1 MRLRICFLMLMLQC
15 TPSQSPNPNDQTDT
29 AVDRSES
36 GHIGELE
43 RLGKDGQDVLVVG
56 VDAEGFDELSL
67 EQKRLAYFLYRAAIA
82 GNDIFTDQAHRYA
95 LEIKALLETIFLNSS
110 ELEPRVRDAV
120 HDYLKY
126 FWINHGQ
133 YGAQSHAK
141 YLPNDLTFEMLQA
154 AAHQVTDRGGKRD
167 LQPGESLDQKLERLR
182 PHIFDLDFEPLQN
195 NQQKGE
201 DILAT
206 SHVNLYAP
214 EVTQDAFDHLS
225 PDWQGRLNVRFGFE
239 NGKIVPHP
247 YRIGGLY
254 DRDLKT
260 IRYWLQK
267 ALSLAESEEQRR
279 GLELLIEY
287 YESGEEEKYRQHS
300 IQWLKSR
307 TTIDYLNG
315 FIEQYIDPRGV
326 IGQFE
331 ANVTFT
337 SDSRLIT
344 HLAAAA
350 DYFEAKMPW
359 PAKYRRSK
367 VTPPIAN
374 VVQIILGVGD
384 AGPNSPVAYNLPNY
398 SDIRRDFGS
407 KNIILYNVQEAKSGG
422 IRKQIIDEFYL
433 PKHRENYREYGK
445 IGRRWEVYMHEVIGH
460 GSGKPED
467 DLQSDPRTLL
477 GRAYSALEECRADL
491 VALYHILD
499 PKLVEIGAFSAQQ
512 QLKVAEAQYIGH
524 LQGHM
529 NRYRSLQDDNVRE
542 AHRKG
547 RELVLRYLVE
557 GGEEQDQDYGVRVV
571 QVDGNY
577 YVEIV
582 DLSKAHQ
589 GIARL
594 LGTLQTMKSKGDAE
608 AAAQIFDRFGTR
620 VNPTWRDNITA
631 RADRLKIPKEV
642 AVVFPQL
649 IPVLEADEIVDVR
662 LETKEDLT
670 RQQLRF
676 SSWRFNT
683 ELWPPNQ

>member
-1 MRLRICFLMLMLQC
+1 MRLRICVLMLMLHC
-15 TPSQSPNPNDQTDT
+15 TRTQSPDPDSPIGTEEG
-29 AVDRSES
+29 ASDRSYV
-36 GHIGELE
+36 GELE
-43 RLGKDGQDVLVVG
+43 RLGKDGQDILVVG

-67 EQKRLAYFLYRAAIA
+67 AQKRLAYFLYRAAIA
-82 GNDIFTDQAHRYA
+82 GNDIFTDQAHRHA
-95 LEIKALLETIFLNSS
+95 LEIKDLLETIYLNSS
-110 ELEPRVRDAV
+110 ELDPRVQDAV

-126 FWINHGQ
+126 LWINHGQ

-141 YLPNDLTFEMLQA
+141 YSPNHLTLEMLQRA
-154 AAHQVTDRGGKRD
+154 THQVMERGGKID
-167 LQPGESLDQKLERLR
+167 LQPGESLDQKLARLS
-182 PHIFDLDFEPLQN
+182 PHIFDLNLEPLQN
-195 NQQKGE
+195 NQKKGD

-214 EVTQDAFDHLS
+214 GVTQDAFNRLS
-225 PDWQGRLNVRFGFE
+225 PEWQSRLNVRFGFE
-239 NGKIVPHP
+239 DGKIVPHL
-247 YRIGGLY
+247 YKIGGLY
-254 DRDLKT
+254 DQDLET

-267 ALSLAESEEQRR
+267 AIPLAESEGQRR

-287 YESGEEEKYRQHS
+287 YETGDEEKYRQHS
-300 IQWLKSR
+300 VQWLTSR

-337 SDSRLIT
+337 SDSRLIER
-344 HLAAAA
+344 LAAAA

-359 PAKYRRSK
+359 PAEYRRPK
-367 VTPPIAN
+367 VTPPVAN

-422 IRKQIIDEFYL
+422 IREQIIDEFYL
-433 PKHRENYREYGK
+433 PKHRETYREYGK

-467 DLQSDPRTLL
+467 DLESDPRTRL
-477 GRAYSALEECRADL
+477 GRVYSALEECRADL
-491 VALYHILD
+491 VALYHIFD
-499 PKLVEIGAFSAQQ
+499 PKLVEIGAFSARQ

-557 GGEEQDQDYGVRVV
+557 GGEGQNQDYGVRVV

-589 GIARL
+589 GIGRL
-594 LGTLQTMKSKGDAE
+594 LEKLQTMKSRGDAE

-620 VNPTWRDNITA
+620 VNTSWRDNIKA

-649 IPVLEADEIVDVR
+649 IPVLDADKIVDVR

-683 ELWPPNQ
+683 ELWPQP

>member
-1 MRLRICFLMLMLQC
+1 MRLRICVLMLMLQC
-15 TPSQSPNPNDQTDT
+15 TQTQSPDPTTPTED
-29 AVDRSES
+29 ASDRSYV
-36 GHIGELE
+36 GELE
-43 RLGKDGQDVLVVG
+43 RLGKDGQDILVVG

-67 EQKRLAYFLYRAAIA
+67 DQKRLAYFLYRAAIA

-95 LEIKALLETIFLNSS
+95 LEIKNLLETIHLNRS
-110 ELEPRVRDAV
+110 ELAPQVQDAV

-126 FWINHGQ
+126 LWINHGQ

-141 YLPNDLTFEMLQA
+141 YSPNHLTFEMLQA
-154 AAHQVTDRGGKRD
+154 AAQQVAEGGGKIG
-167 LQPGESLDQKLERLR
+167 LEPGESLDQKLARLG
-182 PHIFDLDFEPLQN
+182 PHIFDLDLEPLQN
-195 NQQKGE
+195 NQKKGD

-214 EVTQDAFDHLS
+214 GVTQVAFNRLS
-225 PDWQGRLNVRFGFE
+225 PEWQSRLNVRFGFE
-239 NGKIVPHP
+239 AGQIVPHP
-247 YRIGGLY
+247 YKIGGLY
-254 DRDLKT
+254 DQDLET
-260 IRYWLQK
+260 IRYWLRK
-267 ALSLAESEEQRR
+267 ALPLAESEEQRR

-287 YESGEEEKYRQHS
+287 YETGDEEKYRQHS
-300 IQWLKSR
+300 IQWLKSS

-337 SDSRLIT
+337 SDSKLIEQ
-344 HLAAAA
+344 LAGAA

-359 PAKYRRSK
+359 PTKYKRSK
-367 VTPPIAN
+367 VTPPVAN

-407 KNIILYNVQEAKSGG
+407 KNIILYNIQEAKSGG
-422 IRKQIIDEFYL
+422 IREQIVDEFYL
-433 PKHRENYREYGK
+433 PKHRETYREYGK

-467 DLQSDPRTLL
+467 DLQKDPRTLL
-477 GRAYSALEECRADL
+477 GRTYSALEECRADL
-491 VALYHILD
+491 VALYHIFD
-499 PKLVEIGAFSAQQ
+499 PKLVAIGAFSAQQ
-512 QLKVAEAQYIGH
+512 QLRVAEAAYIGH

-557 GGEEQDQDYGVRVV
+557 GGEGQDQDYGVRVV
-571 QVDGNY
+571 QVEGNY

-594 LGTLQTMKSKGDAE
+594 LEKLQTMKSRGDAE
-608 AAAQIFDRFGTR
+608 AAAQLFDRFGTR
-620 VNPTWRDNITA
+620 VNTTWRDNIKA
-631 RADRLKIPKEV
+631 RANRLKIPKEV

-649 IPVLEADEIVDVR
+649 IPVLDGDNVVDIR
-662 LETKEDLT
+662 LETREDLT
-670 RQQLRF
+670 HQQLRF

-683 ELWPPNQ
+683 ELWP